1 MSSLA
6 RASLAIVALGGLLVG
21 CSSAPD
27 TFVLE
32 GTMAIGSNATTY
44 PSPGCHGYQGYDD
57 IDEGNSGEDE
67 DVEAAALSMA
77 AKLEGMTE
85 IEQLEFQIKQLKMLQ
100 ALKAGQDRTCPPGC
114 KC

>member
-1 MSSLA
+1 LEVVRLA
-6 RASLAIVALGGLLVG
+6 GIHPEEDA
-21 CSSAPD
+21 D
-27 TFVLE
+27 D
-32 GTMAIGSNATTY
+32 
-44 PSPGCHGYQGYDD
+44 DD